1 MGRVSL
7 PPLAAVVSFI
17 DCINRG
23 DLDGLGA
30 LMSEDHRLVVLDE
43 PPLVG
48 RDANLDAWDGYFS
61 SFPEYVIHPRHMS
74 AIDARVAV
82 VGATTGS
89 HLGLPDEKELELSV
103 IWLADVHR
111 GVLSLWQVAE
121 DTPDARRRHG
131 VLAGSSTS
139 T

>member
-1 MGRVSL
+1 VGRVPL
-7 PPLAAVVSFI
+7 PPLAAVLSFI
-17 DCINRG
+17 DCINRA
-23 DLDGLGA
+23 DLDGVCV

-48 RDANLDAWDGYFS
+48 RDANRDAWKGYFS
-61 SFPEYVIHPRHMS
+61 SFPEYVIYPRHIS
-74 AIDARVAV
+74 AVGPRVAV

-89 HLGLPDEKELELSV
+89 HLRLPDEEELRLGV
-103 IWLADVHR
+103 IWLAEVHG
-111 GVLSLWQVAE
+111 GVLSSWQIAE
-121 DTPDARRRHG
+121 DTPEARRRYG

>member
-1 MGRVSL
+1 MGRAPL

-30 LMSEDHRLVVLDE
+30 LMRED
-43 PPLVG
+43 
-48 RDANLDAWDGYFS
+48 
-61 SFPEYVIHPRHMS
+61 PEYVIHPGHMS
-74 AIDARVAV
+74 AVDSRVAV

-89 HLGLPDEKELELSV
+89 HLGLPDEEELELSV
-103 IWLADVHR
+103 IWLADVH
-111 GVLSLWQVAE
+111 GGALSSWQVAE
-121 DTPDARRRHG
+121 DTPDARRRYR
-131 VLAGSSTS
+131 VPAGSSTS